1 MSKDYKKYLT
11 ASKLKN
17 WLACNYTIINDIN
30 KNQIKKKLVLRLKKL
45 EKKRGD
51 EFEEKIF
58 QKLKKSIL
66 RT

>member
-45 EKKRGD
+45 EKK
-51 EFEEKIF
+51 EEMN
-58 QKLKKSIL
+58 LKKKFFKN
-66 RT
+66 

>member
-30 KNQIKKKLVLRLKKL
+30 KNQIKKTSSKTEEIR
-45 EKKRGD
+45 KKRGD

-58 QKLKKSIL
+58 KKLKKSIL